1 MNALQLRPLSQQ
13 KFKPRPFLL
22 SVEDIV
28 LPKDP
33 KDLSWVDTLIEA
45 TEKPQERKRG
55 RPRGSS
61 KRAPRF
67 KTTLPADQSLV
78 YSPLMRSMVNLNF
91 SSKGGLHEGN
101 NKSFQCPRIIQK

>member
-1 MNALQLRPLSQQ
+1 MQIKEAAFQSRPTP
-13 KFKPRPFLL
+13 KPTKIQTPAILL

-61 KRAPRF
+61 KRAPRL
-67 KTTLPADQSLV
+67 KTTLPADQIPV
-78 YSPLMRSMVNLNF
+78 YSPLMRSMVNFNF
-91 SSKGGLHEGN
+91 
-101 NKSFQCPRIIQK
+101 KSNVYLPAW